1 MLTYERERESV
12 RNQQVPGGGS
22 GVEDLAN
29 LREEGEAL
37 FQAGDDAINR
47 ALAGDSLAFLR
58 ATRQEG
64 GQ

>member
-1 MLTYERERESV
+1 MLTRQRQNESIQ
-12 RNQQVPGGGS
+12 NLQAPS
-22 GVEDLAN
+22 DNPASENLDS
-29 LREEGEAL
+29 LREAGESF

-47 ALAGDSLAFLR
+47 ALSGDSLAFLS